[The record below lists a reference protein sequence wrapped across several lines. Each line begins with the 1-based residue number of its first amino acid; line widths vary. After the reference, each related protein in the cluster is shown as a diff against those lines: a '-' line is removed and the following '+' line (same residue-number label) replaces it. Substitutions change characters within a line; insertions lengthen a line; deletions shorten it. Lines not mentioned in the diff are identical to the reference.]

1 MFRRILLTILVW
13 GLILE
18 ILTLVY
24 LSSMTWRFE
33 FAYNLFLLIITSIAL
48 LILILRMKSEYR
60 KAGSSK
66 DCDTAKQVVQAM

>member
-18 ILTLVY
+18 ILILIY
-24 LSSMTWRFE
+24 LRDMAWRFE

-48 LILILRMKSEYR
+48 LILVARMRSEYR
-60 KAGSSK
+60 RTVASK
-66 DCDTAKQVVQAM
+66 D

>member
-18 ILTLVY
+18 ILTLIY
-24 LSSMTWRFE
+24 LRDMAWRFE

-48 LILILRMKSEYR
+48 LILVARMRSEYR
-60 KAGSSK
+60 RTVASK
-66 DCDTAKQVVQAM
+66 D

>member
-18 ILTLVY
+18 ILTLIY
-24 LSSMTWRFE
+24 LYNMAWRFE

-48 LILILRMKSEYR
+48 LVLIVRMRNDYR
-60 KAGSSK
+60 RKESSK
-66 DCDTAKQVVQAM
+66 D